1 MLKNRIRVI
10 SSRLLAVLGS
20 SLFLIGCTALKK
32 STVVGTG
39 AAVGATAATLASAGV
54 AAPIVGA
61 LGGGFIT
68 DFVTEI
74 TSGGSSSNQCA
85 PANFFDIIEALIT
98 QASYW
103 LLLLFVVPMVLGWIL
118 PGPLER
124 RKKKT

>member
-1 MLKNRIRVI
+1 MLKRLTKGI
-10 SSRLLAVLGS
+10 SPRLLTVLGS
-20 SLFLIGCTALKK
+20 SLFLVGCTALKK

-39 AAVGATAATLASAGV
+39 AAVGATAATVASSGV

-74 TSGGSSSNQCA
+74 ASGGSSSNQCA
-85 PANFFDIIEALIT
+85 PTNFFDLIEALIHMGG
-98 QASYW
+98 W
-103 LLLLFVVPMVLGWIL
+103 GLLLVVAAPMVLGWIL

-124 RKKKT
+124 RKKG